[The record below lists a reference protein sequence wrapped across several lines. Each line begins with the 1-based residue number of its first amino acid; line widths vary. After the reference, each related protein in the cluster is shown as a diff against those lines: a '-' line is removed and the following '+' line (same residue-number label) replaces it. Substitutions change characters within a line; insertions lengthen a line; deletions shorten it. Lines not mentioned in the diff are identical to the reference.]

1 MARTAKTVRRE
12 RFSVNLHPLQAQQL
26 RQDDRKQ
33 RKLMAILKNI
43 ALFILMM
50 LGIVGWVIAGLL
62 ALVLS
67 PFVVGMLVLGAV
79 IFAPDMDGY

>member
-1 MARTAKTVRRE
+1 
-12 RFSVNLHPLQAQQL
+12 
-26 RQDDRKQ
+26 
-33 RKLMAILKNI
+33 MAILKNI

-67 PFVVGMLVLGAV
+67 PFVVGMRVLGAV

>member
-1 MARTAKTVRRE
+1 M
-12 RFSVNLHPLQAQQL
+12 NLHPLQAQQL

>member
-1 MARTAKTVRRE
+1 
-12 RFSVNLHPLQAQQL
+12 
-26 RQDDRKQ
+26 
-33 RKLMAILKNI
+33 MAILKNI

-67 PFVVGMLVLGAV
+67 PFVVGMLVLR
-79 IFAPDMDGY
+79 

>member
-1 MARTAKTVRRE
+1 MELLKDTA
-12 RFSVNLHPLQAQQL
+12 
-26 RQDDRKQ
+26 
-33 RKLMAILKNI
+33 I
-43 ALFILMM
+43 FILMM

-79 IFAPDMDGY
+79 IFAPDMDDY